1 MRVPLLLLLPALLAA
16 QAPAPKSLN
25 EVKAFFADNC
35 ARCHGVDGSARGA
48 DGKKLK
54 GRDFTD
60 PKENKGSDAEMAK
73 TIRKGIFF
81 GKVMPAFKEQL
92 SEADAMLIVKEIAR
106 KAEKG
111 KVIAPMADG
120 DKPGAAKRVQD
131 PPQ

>member
-1 MRVPLLLLLPALLAA
+1 MRCSVRVPLLLLLPGLLAA
-16 QAPAPKSLN
+16 GDGPAPKSISEL
-25 EVKAFFADNC
+25 KAFFQANC
-35 ARCHGVDGSARGA
+35 VRCHGVDGSARGA

-92 SEADAMLIVKEIAR
+92 SEADAAALVAEIVR

-111 KVIAPMADG
+111 KAIVPAPEAG
-120 DKPGAAKRVQD
+120 K
-131 PPQ
+131 